1 MSTYSSLPTVY
12 EEDEA
17 KQEDLDMEDPPAAE
31 EAAAALAIADLQ
43 NSGTDHSA
51 VAGGQ
56 ATATPSPF
64 FQQLPENNPMQPH
77 VVSNSYPGMAPQ
89 SETEQN

>member
-1 MSTYSSLPTVY
+1 MSTNSLPTVY

-17 KQEDLDMEDPPAAE
+17 KQGDLDMEDPPAAE

-56 ATATPSPF
+56 AATPSPF
-64 FQQLPENNPMQPH
+64 FQQLPENNPLQPRRC
-77 VVSNSYPGMAPQ
+77 M
-89 SETEQN
+89 

>member
-1 MSTYSSLPTVY
+1 MSTNSLPTVY

-17 KQEDLDMEDPPAAE
+17 KQEDLDMDDPPAAE

-56 ATATPSPF
+56 ATATPSPY
-64 FQQLPENNPMQPH
+64 FQRCDGGDGCIASQAGASAS
-77 VVSNSYPGMAPQ
+77 VARSVGYR
-89 SETEQN
+89 SEK